1 MISYMISF
9 NIKKI
14 MQLKE
19 EKRQSKKLKRKRKG
33 IKPIRPPQMKAQL
46 RVSSKHIVRLLLLL
60 SVVSE
65 IHDFNG
71 L

>member
-1 MISYMISF
+1 MISF

-33 IKPIRPPQMKAQL
+33 IKPIRLPQMKAQL
-46 RVSSKHIVRLLLLL
+46 KVSSKHIVRLLLLL